1 MVMEN
6 GHIKLCDLSFLRE
19 SPIAVRCQTEE
30 QAIAFIASVT
40 EQFPGQNGGIT
51 TERTYWDDY
60 YEDTCYILYDNDA
73 GCPIKM
79 EYSDDDWFRDQ
90 GYKIIQFEE
99 VLFVP
104 DIEESDQSVESLL
117 GIEVVV

>member
-19 SPIAVRCQTEE
+19 SPIAVQCRTEE
-30 QAIAFIASVT
+30 QAMAFITSVA
-40 EQFPGQNGGIT
+40 EQLPDQVNGFS
-51 TERTYWDDY
+51 EQRTYWDDY
-60 YEDTCYILYDNDA
+60 YEDTCYILYNNDL
-73 GCPIKM
+73 GCHCKL
-79 EYSDDDWFRDQ
+79 EYSDNDWFRTQ
-90 GYKIIQFEE
+90 GYTIVSFEE
-99 VLFVP
+99 LMFIP